1 MANVTQEKKKKKK
14 GVVAEQ
20 GERYCKT
27 EKMTFLQKNCLCFFH
42 ISQAACLLN
51 VAFAA
56 KGLVIL
62 Y

>member
-1 MANVTQEKKKKKK
+1 MANVTQERKK
-14 GVVAEQ
+14 GVLAGQ
-20 GERYCKT
+20 GERYRKT
-27 EKMTFLQKNCLCFFH
+27 EAVTFLQKNCFCFFP

-62 Y
+62 H

>member
-1 MANVTQEKKKKKK
+1 MADVTQEKKKKK
-14 GVVAEQ
+14 GVVARQ
-20 GERYCKT
+20 GERYCKI
-27 EKMTFLQKNCLCFFH
+27 EEVTFLQKNCFCFFP

-62 Y
+62 H